1 MCVFGIS
8 HMSTNDSTLRLS
20 LLRHL
25 YRYDEEL
32 LLYDFRKLKNVM
44 VLLQFCL
51 WEMTTMKQWTFLTH
65 RFWWTRKEKTL
76 NCNRSMTS
84 TALSTYSSS
93 ESRYLDERKFAAS
106 VDMKWETNEFD
117 IFPNLE
123 FNIKL
128 FVERAISTATEYLN
142 NAPKLLSIISFVL
155 LSFWKNIFCF
165 VSST

>member
-1 MCVFGIS
+1 
-8 HMSTNDSTLRLS
+8 MSTNHSTLKQRLS
-20 LLRHL
+20 LLQHL

-84 TALSTYSSS
+84 TALSTYASS

-117 IFPNLE
+117 IFPVYSVIRGSTSYLRIHNT
-123 FNIKL
+123 IKTIPIDCCSYSL
-128 FVERAISTATEYLN
+128 RFHRLGSSGIFIGSEILKNGT
-142 NAPKLLSIISFVL
+142 LL
-155 LSFWKNIFCF
+155 
-165 VSST
+165 

>member
-1 MCVFGIS
+1 MWVSRICQQTIAHSNKDF
-8 HMSTNDSTLRLS
+8 
-20 LLRHL
+20 
-25 YRYDEEL
+25 RYFNIYIDMMKSCW
-32 LLYDFRKLKNVM
+32 YAFRKLKNVM
-44 VLLQFCL
+44 ILLQFRL

-117 IFPNLE
+117 IFPNPKYMVLQHLMALCVLMIVKQT
-123 FNIKL
+123 NIL
-128 FVERAISTATEYLN
+128 
-142 NAPKLLSIISFVL
+142 
-155 LSFWKNIFCF
+155 
-165 VSST
+165 

>member
-1 MCVFGIS
+1 MYNNFSLCVFAIS
-8 HMSTNDSTLRLS
+8 HMSTNHSTLKQRLS
-20 LLRHL
+20 LLQHL

-32 LLYDFRKLKNVM
+32 LLYVFRKLKNVM

-117 IFPNLE
+117 IFPNPNPNLE
-123 FNIKL
+123 ACF
-128 FVERAISTATEYLN
+128 ISLIDIF
-142 NAPKLLSIISFVL
+142 SCVL
-155 LSFWKNIFCF
+155 
-165 VSST
+165 